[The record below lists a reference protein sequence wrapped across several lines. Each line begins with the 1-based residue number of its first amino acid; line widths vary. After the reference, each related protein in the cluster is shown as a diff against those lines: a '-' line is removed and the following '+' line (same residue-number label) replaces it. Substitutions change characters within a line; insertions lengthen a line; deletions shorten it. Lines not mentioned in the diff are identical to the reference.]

1 MYFDFSVNPMPI
13 PFIHLLV
20 LAFFSGEKPVLS
32 PARPKCNSIL
42 HLYGKWLFEAAYIGT
57 DFGSSAAA
65 LGGGGGPLNTAHGG
79 GGSQAGRRPTSL
91 QIDAE
96 AKFQHQAQQ
105 QLQQQATTP
114 TSRKMSVSSSTVM
127 SHSTGPMSSSSTAT
141 TDSSLELPAALTP
154 ERFESG
160 RAEAVGALCR

>member
-1 MYFDFSVNPMPI
+1 MYFDFSVNAKAI
-13 PFIHLLV
+13 PFIHLLM

-65 LGGGGGPLNTAHGG
+65 LGGGGGPPNTAHGG

-96 AKFQHQAQQ
+96 AKFQQQAQQ
-105 QLQQQATTP
+105 QQQATTP